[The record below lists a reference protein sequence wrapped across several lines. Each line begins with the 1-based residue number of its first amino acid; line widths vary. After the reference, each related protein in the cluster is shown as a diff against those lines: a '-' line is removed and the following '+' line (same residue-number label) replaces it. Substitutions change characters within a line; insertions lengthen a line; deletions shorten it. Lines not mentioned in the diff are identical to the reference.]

1 MSKINLPVVDVRDLA
16 FAHLQAIERG
26 QDGQRYLVCRLHSES
41 LQKLSKL
48 IVDQY
53 SRFSVKKNY
62 FGTPWAW
69 VWFMSFFSNNYKR
82 ILPVY
87 DRKYRIEN
95 DLSYKDLDISY
106 RDSSESIIDMVENLK
121 RLKYIENLKE

>member
-1 MSKINLPVVDVRDLA
+1 
-16 FAHLQAIERG
+16 
-26 QDGQRYLVCRLHSES
+26 
-41 LQKLSKL
+41 
-48 IVDQY
+48 
-53 SRFSVKKNY
+53 
-62 FGTPWAW
+62 
-69 VWFMSFFSNNYKR
+69 MSFFSNNYKR